1 MRVHDYDAEK
11 KGKYKLYADKHR
23 KGEYTN
29 VDVGDRVLIK
39 QDKTEKF
46 TKPFNATPN
55 TVIRK
60 ARNKI
65 TVESPSGAQYSRN
78 TTSVRKCVEKET
90 QYKQD
95 SRKVEDDSCTEDT
108 NQQTVLEG
116 SDRPV
121 YNRVSQRRHICEA
134 QKGTECPKNLQTL
147 SLGEFLNW

>member
-23 KGEYTN
+23 KAEYTN

-39 QDKTEKF
+39 QDKTDKF
-46 TKPFNATPN
+46 TKTFNATPH

-78 TTSVRKCVEKET
+78 TTSVRKCVEKEKTNRIAGKRKMTAVLRT
-90 QYKQD
+90 QI
-95 SRKVEDDSCTEDT
+95 
-108 NQQTVLEG
+108 
-116 SDRPV
+116 
-121 YNRVSQRRHICEA
+121 NRQC
-134 QKGTECPKNLQTL
+134 
-147 SLGEFLNW
+147 